1 VTAPTLTLEVT
12 GAEADTLRPRHR
24 KTFTP
29 AGGTLGRSAGNAWVL
44 PDAFVSGRHASIGF
58 RDDRFWIDDL
68 SSTNGVQVNDRYVEP
83 GQPCELRGGDRLFIK
98 PYAIAVSVAEE
109 PAALSPVPV
118 VSVPFIEA
126 EEVRPS
132 SDWLDDLAPAVS
144 SAAAPVSSP
153 PPVLGNDPVKAHYA
167 PGVALIPEDYDPMP
181 RPAPVPPAAVEPPS
195 RGAPDLAAV
204 LAGAGLEGVTVTPEV
219 ARQFG
224 QILRVVVDGV
234 LEILRARQEVKG
246 EFRIRPTVIRRR
258 RNNPLKHSVDADD
271 ALHNLLVK
279 QGPGYL
285 GPVEA
290 FEDAF
295 KDLRNHQLAMLAGV
309 RVAFDAMFRQFDPER
324 LQREFDRHTPRARKG
339 PFTALQ
345 ARPDYWDLY
354 RDWVQRLSQD
364 ADGTFRTLFGQ
375 DFANAYE
382 EQLERLGGKPR

>member
-68 SSTNGVQVNDRYVEP
+68 SSTNGVQVNDHYVEP

-144 SAAAPVSSP
+144 SAAAPVASP
-153 PPVLGNDPVKAHYA
+153 
-167 PGVALIPEDYDPMP
+167 
-181 RPAPVPPAAVEPPS
+181 
-195 RGAPDLAAV
+195 
-204 LAGAGLEGVTVTPEV
+204 
-219 ARQFG
+219 
-224 QILRVVVDGV
+224 
-234 LEILRARQEVKG
+234 
-246 EFRIRPTVIRRR
+246 
-258 RNNPLKHSVDADD
+258 
-271 ALHNLLVK
+271 
-279 QGPGYL
+279 
-285 GPVEA
+285 
-290 FEDAF
+290 
-295 KDLRNHQLAMLAGV
+295 
-309 RVAFDAMFRQFDPER
+309 
-324 LQREFDRHTPRARKG
+324 
-339 PFTALQ
+339 
-345 ARPDYWDLY
+345 
-354 RDWVQRLSQD
+354 
-364 ADGTFRTLFGQ
+364 
-375 DFANAYE
+375 
-382 EQLERLGGKPR
+382 